1 MTSVTAWN
9 DMMEQFIAELHTTF
23 PEEKAIKKYMTSFD
37 ILRKSNPRKCVD
49 AYMAEAG
56 KIQEKI
62 MSKDESLFKTFDC
75 ELIKELNI
83 SKYWTNDLSEST
95 KDAIWQY
102 LQTLFILG
110 TTITMIPQEA
120 LNSIESIASDC
131 ADKMQSGGGFDPSA
145 LTGLFSSL
153 GGMLGQGSVEKK

>member
-9 DMMEQFIAELHTTF
+9 DMMEQFLAELHTTF

-37 ILRKSNPRKCVD
+37 ILRKSNPRKCID
-49 AYMAEAG
+49 GYMSEVT

-62 MSKDESLFKTFDC
+62 MNKDESIFTDFNC

-83 SKYWTNDLSEST
+83 SQYWTKDLSGST

-110 TTITMIPQEA
+110 TTITMIPQET
-120 LNSIESIASDC
+120 LNSIESIASEC

-153 GGMLGQGSVEKK
+153 GGMLGQNPAEKN